1 MIIHFNVQL
10 QSSTYKFTLNFNVK
24 VIRLVIN
31 VILYKHENIN
41 VNTLELNVKVYVD
54 IGSYW
59 PEDLSINAAYE
70 ELLMQGVKVDRRTLA
85 AAKAGKL
92 TKSDFAT
99 LIKLR
104 DWVRQLTSNKE
115 LKIDDLMRQE
125 E

>member
-1 MIIHFNVQL
+1 MMQ
-10 QSSTYKFTLNFNVK
+10 
-24 VIRLVIN
+24 
-31 VILYKHENIN
+31 
-41 VNTLELNVKVYVD
+41 ELNVKVYVD

-59 PEDLSINAAYE
+59 PDGVSVNAAYE
-70 ELLMQGVKVDRRTLA
+70 ELLMQGVKIDRRTIA

-104 DWVRQLTSNKE
+104 NWVRQLTGNKE
-115 LKIDDLMRQE
+115 LTVDNLLKQE

>member
-10 QSSTYKFTLNFNVK
+10 QRTTHIFTLSFNVK
-24 VIRLVIN
+24 VVRLVIN

-115 LKIDDLMRQE
+115 LKIDDLMKQE

>member
-1 MIIHFNVQL
+1 M
-10 QSSTYKFTLNFNVK
+10 
-24 VIRLVIN
+24 
-31 VILYKHENIN
+31 
-41 VNTLELNVKVYVD
+41 KVYVD

-70 ELLMQGVKVDRRTLA
+70 ELLMQGVKVDRRTLG

-92 TKSDFAT
+92 SKSDFAT

-104 DWVRQLTSNKE
+104 DWVRELTRNKE
-115 LKIDDLMRQE
+115 LTIDDLMIQE

>member
-1 MIIHFNVQL
+1 M
-10 QSSTYKFTLNFNVK
+10 NFNVK
-24 VIRLVIN
+24 VVRLVIN

-115 LKIDDLMRQE
+115 LKIDDLMKQE